1 MDVAAPMTPSFPPE
15 WDIASLI
22 DLAAGVGGRVWRART
37 ASGVS
42 VVVKQVSEQAAE
54 DAAHAL
60 AWLKWRQGH
69 GAVRLLDATGDL
81 QLLEDAG
88 DVTLGAVLE
97 SEGDMAATQLAAQM
111 LRTLHAPGS
120 GPATLPSMRER
131 FASLTRLDNPPEPL
145 LQAARHRLERLLAL
159 PHAPQPLH
167 GDIHHDNLLRGPRG
181 WLAIDPHGVLGDPA
195 YDAANLLYNPIER
208 RDLRTSTDRA
218 QSLADIL
225 GPAVGRPPE
234 VVLAYAFCH
243 ACLSSVW
250 HLEDGNPLEA
260 EASLDVARAIH
271 PLLDAAHGLS

>member
-1 MDVAAPMTPSFPPE
+1 MIPQLPLAWGIV
-15 WDIASLI
+15 SLT
-22 DLAAGVGGRVWRART
+22 DLAVGIGGRVWRAET
-37 ASGVS
+37 ASGGS
-42 VVVKQVSEQAAE
+42 VVIKQISEQARD

-60 AWLKWRQGH
+60 AWLTWRQGQ
-69 GAVRLLDATGDL
+69 GAVRLLDASGDF

-88 DVTLGAVLE
+88 DETLGAVLE
-97 SEGDMAATQLAAQM
+97 AEGDLAATRYAAEA

-120 GPATLPSMRER
+120 GSVVLPSMRER
-131 FASLTRLDNPPEPL
+131 FSSLTSLASPSEPL
-145 LQAARHRLERLLAL
+145 LREAQHRLERLLAL

-181 WLAIDPHGVLGDPA
+181 WLAIDPHGVMGDPA

-218 QSLADIL
+218 RRLADLL

-234 VVLAYAFCH
+234 VVLGYAFCH

-250 HLEDGNPLEA
+250 HLEDGDRVEA

-271 PLLDAAHGLS
+271 PLLDAAPGLS